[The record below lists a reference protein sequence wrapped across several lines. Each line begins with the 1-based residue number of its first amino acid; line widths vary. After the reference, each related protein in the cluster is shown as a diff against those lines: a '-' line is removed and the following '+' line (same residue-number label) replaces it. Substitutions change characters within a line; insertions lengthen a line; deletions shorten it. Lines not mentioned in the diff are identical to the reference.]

1 MPWSIITSCVC
12 TQERAGLK
20 KMPRRTTLWKTTNQ
34 ENHVCL
40 FRDIDLSKHTF
51 EGLCFLRSQKK
62 HVIFFC
68 VAASTGFSSVWTWGR
83 RVFTSELGRRCH
95 YKVLHPGTS
104 LVKIWSNDIFLQFNI
119 SSCKQS
125 CDSDQ
130 NTTTMLFST
139 LHVPQLWCF
148 CWIQKNYL
156 FQELDSFLYPSWD
169 QANIPI
175 PPDTRTTTT
184 VWSRLTRSW
193 TFADGGREPRKP
205 SEEDRRDTGTASEL
219 SRGT

>member
-1 MPWSIITSCVC
+1 MLP
-12 TQERAGLK
+12 
-20 KMPRRTTLWKTTNQ
+20 TLTK
-34 ENHVCL
+34 
-40 FRDIDLSKHTF
+40 
-51 EGLCFLRSQKK
+51 KK

-83 RVFTSELGRRCH
+83 RVFTSELGRWCH

-104 LVKIWSNDIFLQFNI
+104 LVKIWSNDIFLQCNI

-148 CWIQKNYL
+148 CWIQENYL

-193 TFADGGREPRKP
+193 TFADGGRGPRKP
-205 SEEDRRDTGTASEL
+205 PEEEGGHWDTGTASEL